1 MLRLLP
7 PDPPP
12 PPSGG
17 TTRSSKL
24 WNLFRD
30 NAEQAPEQVEIL
42 NVLRR
47 RWRIILACICII
59 TAISAAVALQITPRY
74 TAESSVV
81 LDTRKT
87 QVVDLEAVVSRLPAE
102 TAVIRSEVEVLRS
115 PTIAEKVAKKF
126 DLTSIPEFNP
136 RLRPASMLE
145 PLYEGVRTLL
155 TNLEPLLGITRV
167 ETMIDPDPA
176 QADLLEATRLLQQQT
191 NVVNDGRSYVLWIR
205 VDSENPKLA
214 ASLAN
219 AYADLYLQAQLEA
232 KFDAVRRANEWLNE
246 QLTDLRNQVQ
256 AADRAVQTF
265 SAEHNLTQAKG
276 ETVTT
281 QQMSELN
288 SQLIIAAADRA
299 QKESSLRQIQEQLR
313 SGGVDA
319 AAQVLSSPLI
329 QQLRK
334 QETDLL
340 QQEALLASRYKPAH
354 PAMIDAKAQ
363 ERDLQKKIQN
373 EIDRIVQGVAGE
385 VVAARARE
393 AALRDGLVRL
403 QKSSAN
409 QGATEV
415 QLHELERQA
424 DSTRT
429 LYENFLN
436 RFQETSAQ
444 VGIQQA
450 DARLVATARVPKLP
464 SYPRIGMLIGIAVV
478 GSTLLG
484 ICAAFGVERLDIAFR
499 TGEQLEKFAQVT
511 SLGMVPA
518 LKSRDLPYRAVVKN
532 PTSPYSEAIRMIRT
546 ALRYSDIDNP
556 PKVVLVTSSL
566 VNEGKSVTALSLARS
581 VACSGGKA
589 LLIDCDFHRP
599 SIGKALAPQGRKGVL
614 SQFES
619 AADIRAAIQVDP
631 SSGMH
636 FICSTFGTSNPPD
649 LLGSK
654 RLRVIIDMLR
664 AHYDMI
670 VLDTPPVL
678 AVSDACI
685 LSHIAD
691 TTIFLVRWGRTPRR
705 VVLGALRSF
714 RLSGGNLAGVILSRV
729 DLRRH
734 AMFGYGDS
742 GYFYGRYGKHYY
754 GGYVERPAMA
764 QRSLVFFG
772 NFLQRS
778 LVFFGIFLLSLLFQI
793 APLASVLR

>member
-1 MLRLLP
+1 MLRLSL
-7 PDPPP
+7 PDPL

-30 NAEQAPEQVEIL
+30 NAGQTPEPLEIL

-47 RWRIILACICII
+47 HWRIILACICII
-59 TAISAAVALQITPRY
+59 TAISAAVVLQITPRY

-87 QVVDLEAVVSRLPAE
+87 QVVDVEAVVSRLPAE
-102 TAVIRSEVEVLRS
+102 TAVIHSEAEILRS

-126 DLTSIPEFNP
+126 DLTSNPEFNP

-145 PLYEGVRTLL
+145 PLHEGVRTLL
-155 TNLEPLLGITRV
+155 TNIGSLIGLTRAD
-167 ETMIDPDPA
+167 TMVDLDPA
-176 QADLLEATRLLQQQT
+176 QTDLLEATRLLQRQT
-191 NVVNDGRSYVLWIR
+191 DVVNDGRSYVLKIR
-205 VDSENPKLA
+205 VESENPRLA

-246 QLTDLRNQVQ
+246 QLADLRNQVQ
-256 AADRAVQTF
+256 AADRAVEAFRAQ
-265 SAEHNLTQAKG
+265 HHLTQAKG

-281 QQMSELN
+281 QQLSELN

-299 QKESSLRQIQEQLR
+299 QKESSLRQIQEQLS
-313 SGGVDA
+313 SGDVDA
-319 AAQVLSSPLI
+319 AGQVLASPLI

-340 QQEALLASRYKPAH
+340 QQEAQLATRYKPAH
-354 PAMIDAKAQ
+354 PAMINAKAQ
-363 ERDLQKKIQN
+363 ERDLQKKIEN
-373 EIDRIVQGVAGE
+373 EINKIVQGVAGE

-393 AALRDGLVRL
+393 ASLRDGLVRL
-403 QKSSAN
+403 QKSSAK

-415 QLHELERQA
+415 QLRELERQA
-424 DSTRT
+424 DSTRM
-429 LYENFLN
+429 LYENFLS
-436 RFQETSAQ
+436 RFKETSAQ
-444 VGIQQA
+444 GDIQQA

-464 SYPRIGMLIGIAVV
+464 SYPRIGMLIGIAFV

-484 ICAAFGVERLDIAFR
+484 ICTAFGVERLDIAFR

-511 SLGMVPA
+511 SLGMTPA
-518 LKSRDLPYRAVVKN
+518 LKSRHLPYSAVVKN
-532 PTSPYSEAIRMIRT
+532 PTSPYSEAIRMIRA

-589 LLIDCDFHRP
+589 LLIDCDLRRP
-599 SIGKALAPQGRKGVL
+599 SIGKALSLQRGKGIPSLFEPAP
-614 SQFES
+614 
-619 AADIRAAIQVDP
+619 DIRAAIQVDP

-636 FICSTFGTSNPPD
+636 FICSTGGTSNPPD
-649 LLGSK
+649 LLGSNQ
-654 RLRVIIDMLR
+654 LRVIIDELR
-664 AHYDMI
+664 ADYDMI

-678 AVSDACI
+678 AVSDAYI

-691 TTIFLVRWGRTPRR
+691 TTIFLVRWGQTPRR

-714 RLSGGNLAGVILSRV
+714 RLNGGNLAGVILSRV

-734 AMFGYGDS
+734 AMYGYGDS
-742 GYFYGRYGKHYY
+742 GYFYGRYGKQYY
-754 GGYVERPAMA
+754 GGYVERSAMA
-764 QRSLVFFG
+764 R
-772 NFLQRS
+772 RWP
-778 LVFFGIFLLSLLFQI
+778 VFFGIALLSLLFLI
-793 APLASVLR
+793 TAVAPALQ